1 MLDQDNNSYL
11 ISLSILITFF
21 LIDTWTL
28 EGEVSCLS
36 LVGVKEL
43 KKCTVCYPPLKLSGV
58 DDGSLEKHSSL
69 TLQQPEG

>member
-21 LIDTWTL
+21 LNNTWIL
-28 EGEVSCLS
+28 EGEVTCLS

-43 KKCTVCYPPLKLSGV
+43 TKCTVVMVVLKSTV
-58 DDGSLEKHSSL
+58 VRNID
-69 TLQQPEG
+69 

>member
-21 LIDTWTL
+21 LNNTWIL
-28 EGEVSCLS
+28 EGEVTCLS

-58 DDGSLEKHSSL
+58 GDGSLEKHSS
-69 TLQQPEG
+69 QEH